1 MSKGNVMT
9 NNTASLRGLGEIVL
23 GDVIW
28 FAAQKLVDSN
38 MSAKAKQL
46 SVYSIIRHFFVL
58 IIKVLLWQSESY
70 KSDGRSAYE
79 TNISQLSE
87 TKISV

>member
-1 MSKGNVMT
+1 MSKVNVMT
-9 NNTASLRGLGEIVL
+9 NNTASVSGLGELVL

-46 SVYSIIRHFFVL
+46 PVYSIIRHFIVFFV
-58 IIKVLLWQSESY
+58 KVVLWQPENY
-70 KSDGRSAYE
+70 KSDGQSAYE
-79 TNISQLSE
+79 TNISQPSE
-87 TKISV
+87 TNISV

>member
-9 NNTASLRGLGEIVL
+9 NNTTSLSGLGEIVL

-28 FAAQKLVDSN
+28 FAAQKLVYSN

-46 SVYSIIRHFFVL
+46 PVYSIIRHFIVFFV
-58 IIKVLLWQSESY
+58 KVVLWQPENY
-70 KSDGRSAYE
+70 KSDGQSAYE
-79 TNISQLSE
+79 TNISQPSE
-87 TKISV
+87 TNISV

>member
-9 NNTASLRGLGEIVL
+9 NNTASVSGLGELVL

-46 SVYSIIRHFFVL
+46 PVYSIIRHFIIFFV
-58 IIKVLLWQSESY
+58 KVMVRQPENY
-70 KSDGRSAYE
+70 KSDGQSAYE
-79 TNISQLSE
+79 TNIYQPSE
-87 TKISV
+87 TNLSV

>member
-9 NNTASLRGLGEIVL
+9 NNTASLSGLGELVL
-23 GDVIW
+23 GDVIR

-46 SVYSIIRHFFVL
+46 PVYSIIRHFIVFIV
-58 IIKVLLWQSESY
+58 KVMLWQPENY
-70 KSDGRSAYE
+70 KSDGQSAYE
-79 TNISQLSE
+79 TNISQPSE
-87 TKISV
+87 TNISV